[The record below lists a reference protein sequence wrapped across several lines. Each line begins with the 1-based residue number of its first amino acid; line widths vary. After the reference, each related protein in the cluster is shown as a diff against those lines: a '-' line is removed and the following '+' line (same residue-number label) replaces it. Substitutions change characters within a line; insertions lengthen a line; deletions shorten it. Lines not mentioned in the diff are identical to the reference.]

1 MEVIKQIENE
11 INIEKV
17 YDCYRNGI
25 DYEMY
30 VIKTSIIISNTDE
43 KEG

>member
-1 MEVIKQIENE
+1 MDVIKQIENE

-17 YDCYRNGI
+17 FDCYRNSI
-25 DYEMY
+25 DYEIY
-30 VIKTSIIISNTDE
+30 VIKMSIIISNTDE